1 MKLTN
6 QELFWK
12 GKQGDNYINR
22 NAIGYRAFNIGRNL
36 LKNKIN
42 IKSAAEIGPNIG
54 HNLNAIKNIYPNVE
68 TFGIEINKK
77 AYKELKKKHDGVN
90 QSILKY
96 QIKKKFEIVIITG
109 VLMHQD
115 PKKLDLIYSKIYK
128 LSSKY
133 IYLSEYFNP
142 TPVEIPY
149 RGERE
154 RLYKRDYAKELWRKY
169 KKLKLVDY
177 GFHWKEDPFFKKTV
191 DNTNWFIFKK

>member
-12 GKQGDNYINR
+12 GAQGNKYINR
-22 NAIGYRAFNIGRNL
+22 NTIGYRSFNIGRNL
-36 LKNKIN
+36 LKNKIDVL
-42 IKSAAEIGPNIG
+42 SAVEIGPNIG
-54 HNLNAIKNIYPNVE
+54 HNLDAIKNIYPRVE
-68 TFGIEINKK
+68 TYGIEINEK
-77 AYKELKKKHDGVN
+77 AFKELRKKHDGIN

-96 QIKKKFEIVIITG
+96 KIKKKFDLVIITG

-115 PKKLDLIYSKIYK
+115 PTKLDIIYSKINK
-128 LSSKY
+128 LCSKY

-142 TPVEIPY
+142 VPVEIPY

-154 RLYKRDYAKELWRKY
+154 RLFKRDFAKELWMKF

-177 GFHWKEDPFFKKTV
+177 GFHWKEDPFFKNTV